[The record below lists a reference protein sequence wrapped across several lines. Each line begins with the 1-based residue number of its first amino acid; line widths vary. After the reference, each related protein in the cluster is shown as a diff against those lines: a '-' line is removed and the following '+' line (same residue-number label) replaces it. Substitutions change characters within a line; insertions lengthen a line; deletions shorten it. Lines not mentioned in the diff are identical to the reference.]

1 MSKWKKEFP
10 PHKAVARRPK
20 CLFTMKIAI
29 VILTIIFFSISCE
42 KNAIISLKNTNQNK
56 IIALQPLGEYNEQQ
70 LASVLNEI
78 SKFFNTRVII
88 LPSVQIPETFRSINE
103 EKYSADSLVSFLSK
117 FKNDT
122 IVEVVGLTHND
133 IYTIRE
139 HQIRLNNELS
149 VFYELR
155 GIFGL
160 GYMSGNSSVISD
172 YRLMS
177 NDKALLNNR
186 LRKVIIH
193 EIGHNLGLPHCSDDL
208 CLMSEANG
216 NIATL
221 NKVGGDYCI
230 HCKRKLN

>member
-1 MSKWKKEFP
+1 MQPEKNSHL
-10 PHKAVARRPK
+10 HKAVPVGPK
-20 CLFTMKIAI
+20 CLFTMKIAT

-42 KNAIISLKNTNQNK
+42 KNAIISLKNNNQNK
-56 IIALQPLGEYNEQQ
+56 IIALQPLGDYNERQ
-70 LASVLNEI
+70 LASVRNEI
-78 SKFFNTRVII
+78 SKFFNTHVII
-88 LPSVQIPETFRSINE
+88 LASVPIPKAFCNNE

-122 IVEVVGLTHND
+122 IVEVVGLTHKD

-160 GYMSGNSSVISD
+160 GYVSGNSAVISD

-177 NDKALLNNR
+177 NDKELLNNR

-193 EIGHNLGLPHCSDDL
+193 EIGHNLGLPHCSDDS
-208 CLMSEANG
+208 CLMSEVNG
-216 NIATL
+216 NIAIP
-221 NKVGGDYCI
+221 NKMGGDYCI
-230 HCKRKLN
+230 HCKQKLN